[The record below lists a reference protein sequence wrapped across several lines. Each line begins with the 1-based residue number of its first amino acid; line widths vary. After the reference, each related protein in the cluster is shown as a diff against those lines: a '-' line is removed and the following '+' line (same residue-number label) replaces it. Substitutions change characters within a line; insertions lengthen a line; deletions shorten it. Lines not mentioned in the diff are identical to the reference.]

1 MNTRPALW
9 SLALAAAVVLAG
21 CNKHDTTDDTMQ
33 PGAGTTPATSA
44 TAPTGMTPPATSTA
58 MMPPSSSTAMT
69 PPSSSTASMPPPV
82 APPPSSTTG
91 H

>member
-21 CNKHDTTDDTMQ
+21 CNKHDTTNDTME
-33 PGAGTTPATSA
+33 PGAGTTPATTA
-44 TAPTGMTPPATSTA
+44 TAPTPDMAPTGT
-58 MMPPSSSTAMT
+58 MPPSSSTATM
-69 PPSSSTASMPPPV
+69 PPPIAPATSSTA
-82 APPPSSTTG
+82 G